1 MWPQTQQLRPSERS
15 ADQCGDQFLHLPVL
29 RFRVAAGNDRP
40 QSVLGDG
47 SNLRWFAESKERLLG
62 LLRQSKKVHD
72 LSDTRTGKTPS
83 FRDSSHIQIGVGRQ
97 HLPPLKSQTDRM
109 LHHDCRHRRVRIRG
123 RESVDAGRGI
133 REGMGNKWLSA
144 PA

>member
-1 MWPQTQQLRPSERS
+1 MWLQMQQLGPNGRS
-15 ADQCGDQFLHLPVL
+15 VVQCGDQLLNLPVL
-29 RFRVAAGNDRP
+29 RFRVAASDDRP
-40 QSVLGDG
+40 QSALGEG
-47 SNLRWFAESKERLLG
+47 SNLRWFAESKERLLD

-109 LHHDCRHRRVRIRG
+109 LHHDCRHRRVRILG